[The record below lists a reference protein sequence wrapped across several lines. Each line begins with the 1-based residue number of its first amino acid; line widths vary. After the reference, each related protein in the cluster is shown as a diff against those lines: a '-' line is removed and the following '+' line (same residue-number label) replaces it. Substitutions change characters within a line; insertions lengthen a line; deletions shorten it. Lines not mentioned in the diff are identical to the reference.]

1 MKVDYYA
8 DHVAAMSAKRHKMAQ
23 DAARTPDDWRRK
35 VEARD
40 AVIAV
45 REETIRELKA
55 ENELL
60 LLRIGELKLNKE
72 KL

>member
-1 MKVDYYA
+1 MRDEWNKDRK
-8 DHVAAMSAKRHKMAQ
+8 AAQKARRAKAAQ
-23 DAARTPDDWRRK
+23 DAARTPDGWRNR
-35 VEARD
+35 EERD

-45 REETIRELKA
+45 RDETIGEFKA

-72 KL
+72 VVV

>member
-8 DHVAAMSAKRHKMAQ
+8 DHVAAMSAKRHKAAR

-35 VEARD
+35 VAARDAVIKERD

-45 REETIRELKA
+45 RDETIGELKA
-55 ENELL
+55 ERELHF
-60 LLRIGELKLNKE
+60 KC
-72 KL
+72 